1 MSGEKFYRPEKKK
14 QEKGLEKFQRLL
26 RRSIRVAFY
35 FLFFILFFF
44 AGYQVYVRL
53 LEESSF
59 RMRNV
64 EVKGCLKIPEKTILS
79 LAAIEGMPNLFTL
92 PLREI
97 ARRVEVHP
105 WVDYVRVRKIF
116 PDRVLIHI
124 EERKPM
130 AILQLEEPFYIDS
143 QGVIFSRV
151 GDRDEYNFPFL
162 TGLSRQ
168 AFDKDP
174 AGANLMIMSAL
185 EFLKIAEQE
194 KISHLVGISEV
205 RMEKTFGLQCF
216 TQTEGVE
223 VRIGWD
229 HFREKLRRLSLVWSD
244 LEKRGL
250 SAGSIDCSDLKRM
263 VVKKISPKSN

>member
-1 MSGEKFYRPEKKK
+1 MSEEKFFRPEKKR
-14 QEKGLEKFQRLL
+14 EERSLEKFQRVL
-26 RRSIRVAFY
+26 RKLIRVAFY
-35 FLFFILFFF
+35 VLFLILFFF
-44 AGYQVYVRL
+44 AGHRLYARL
-53 LEESSF
+53 LEDSSF
-59 RMRNV
+59 RMRKV
-64 EVKGCLKIPEKTILS
+64 EVRGCLKIPEKTILS

-92 PLREI
+92 PLQEI
-97 ARRVEVHP
+97 ARRVETHP

-130 AILQLEEPFYIDS
+130 AILQLDDRFYIDS
-143 QGVIFSRV
+143 HGVIFSRV

-174 AGANLMIMSAL
+174 AGANFMIMKAL
-185 EFLKIAEQE
+185 EFLKMAEQE
-194 KISHLVGISEV
+194 KISLLAGISEV
-205 RMEKTFGLQCF
+205 RMERTFGIQCF
-216 TQTEGVE
+216 TQTDGVE
-223 VRIGWD
+223 VRMGWD

-244 LEKRGL
+244 LEKRGI

-263 VVKKISPKSN
+263 VVKKISRKSN